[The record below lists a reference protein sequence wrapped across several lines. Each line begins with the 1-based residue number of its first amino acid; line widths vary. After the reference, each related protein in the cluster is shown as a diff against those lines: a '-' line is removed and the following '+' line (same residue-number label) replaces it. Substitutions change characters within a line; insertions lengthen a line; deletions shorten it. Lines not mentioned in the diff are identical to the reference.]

1 MLIQQWPY
9 TCLRHPLYL
18 PNFFFFFFFSL
29 FIHWIHLLF
38 AVNMY
43 GIIILTKVEI
53 TYRYPAAECTCM
65 FYFMM
70 PRSYSCAFTCK
81 NVAIE
86 WYIIFFFFFL
96 NFTIFFFL
104 HTHGTCLFQF
114 YTLNYYLTA
123 NCITNYDFMR
133 WEMYLHGARDIN
145 EAITSIDPNASCD
158 FYTNVLGLLL
168 FL

>member
-1 MLIQQWPY
+1 MIYTNHQHSYVGYILSLSINCWFSNFCQVYRYSFSFNGGREHPLRQRASRACMPIQQRPY
-9 TCLRHPLYL
+9 TCLRHPIYNSYTYL
-18 PNFFFFFFFSL
+18 FFFIFLVYL
-29 FIHWIHLLF
+29 FIHLLF

-86 WYIIFFFFFL
+86 WYIIFFFFF
-96 NFTIFFFL
+96 NFTIFFK
-104 HTHGTCLFQF
+104 
-114 YTLNYYLTA
+114 
-123 NCITNYDFMR
+123 
-133 WEMYLHGARDIN
+133 
-145 EAITSIDPNASCD
+145 
-158 FYTNVLGLLL
+158 
-168 FL
+168 